1 MDDSKKTLR
10 KKIILSFSVMII
22 LILGSGVLGWF
33 LTQQIERSGKIIERV
48 HLFKEAELQLRR
60 EEKNLLIRGY
70 SQQRYLRWQKAKE
83 DFHRLFGE
91 LIGLNA
97 LTGNE
102 INNLKEE
109 YTEMSDTYNKFFD
122 EIRTTKLSEDEILKY
137 DSQFKTIGRKTLEMI
152 NTILTREQEVETKNN
167 LGTDIVIV
175 IFIIIFI
182 ATAAFLIINVLKHL

>member
-102 INNLKEE
+102 INNLNLLKGC
-109 YTEMSDTYNKFFD
+109 TYD
-122 EIRTTKLSEDEILKY
+122 YCRILC
-137 DSQFKTIGRKTLEMI
+137 
-152 NTILTREQEVETKNN
+152 
-167 LGTDIVIV
+167 
-175 IFIIIFI
+175 
-182 ATAAFLIINVLKHL
+182 

>member
-122 EIRTTKLSEDEILKY
+122 DIRTTKLSEDEILKY